1 MHGRAQE
8 DTEALDN
15 IGLTDHGHWAN
26 QEAMFVRQLRNM
38 ILYAMVITKCA
49 LQRDESRGAHAKIV
63 LDENN
68 QRVTDEKGDLVFMP
82 RDDKRFMK
90 TSIATYDPETE
101 EPVVTYRE
109 FNHSYIKPRLR
120 NYAVAK
126 KE

>member
-1 MHGRAQE
+1 MTRRLTGGR
-8 DTEALDN
+8 TSSY
-15 IGLTDHGHWAN
+15 
-26 QEAMFVRQLRNM
+26 
-38 ILYAMVITKCA
+38 LY
-49 LQRDESRGAHAKIV
+49 
-63 LDENN
+63 
-68 QRVTDEKGDLVFMP
+68 VTDEKGDLVFMP